1 MKTDDEDKDGC
12 CTVNDRGTTR
22 EWYNGLPRETKKDE
36 VIQIGSNSSVL
47 QLDKRL
53 FFTALAITLLII

>member
-1 MKTDDEDKDGC
+1 MKSDDEDKDGC
-12 CTVNDRGTTR
+12 CTVNDKGTTR
-22 EWYNGLPRETKKDE
+22 EWFNGLPRETKKDE

-53 FFTALAITLLII
+53 FLQP